1 MEKYLMK
8 FAGFC
13 CTCVLG
19 LVLVLT
25 TLGQDQ
31 NQKQNT
37 ESAPQQSSQP
47 EPSQASETPNSAEAK
62 SKKISPCKTV
72 KGAKL
77 LHMEQPDYP
86 GIARKNHICGE
97 LVLHATI
104 AKDGSVQNLQYMSGP
119 VVFTDSAIKAVRKW
133 KYRPT
138 FLCDDPVDTD
148 TKIRVVFSLG
158 DQCDSPTAPPHLPAG
173 TTPQHLPSGTPSP
186 APRPNN

>member
-8 FAGFC
+8 VMGLGS
-13 CTCVLG
+13 TCILG
-19 LVLVLT
+19 LIFVLT

-37 ESAPQQSSQP
+37 ESAPQQTSQP
-47 EPSQASETPNSAEAK
+47 ELSQASEAPNSAEAMA
-62 SKKISPCKTV
+62 KKISPCKTV

-86 GIARKNHICGE
+86 GIAKKNHICGE

-119 VVFTDSAIKAVRKW
+119 VVFTDSAIKAARKW

-138 FLCDDPVDTD
+138 FLCDEPVDTD
-148 TKIRVVFSLG
+148 TTIRVVYSLG
-158 DQCDSPTAPPHLPAG
+158 NQCDNPTAPPHLPAG

-186 APRPNN
+186 ASRPNN

>member
-1 MEKYLMK
+1 MK

-19 LVLVLT
+19 LLLVLT

-37 ESAPQQSSQP
+37 ESAPPQSSQP
-47 EPSQASETPNSAEAK
+47 EPSQASGTPNSAEAK
-62 SKKISPCKTV
+62 SKKIFPCKTV
-72 KGAKL
+72 SQAKL

-86 GIARKNHICGE
+86 GIARKNHICDE

-104 AKDGSVQNLQYMSGP
+104 AKDGSVQNLQYISGP

-133 KYRPT
+133 KYAPT
-138 FLCDDPVDTD
+138 LLCGAPVEVD
-148 TKIRVVFSLG
+148 TKIRVVFTLG
-158 DQCDSPTAPPHLPAG
+158 NQCDSPTAPPNLPAG
-173 TTPQHLPSGTPSP
+173 TTPQHLPGNRTTFPQ
-186 APRPNN
+186 